1 MGTSWLD
8 SYNLTDRF
16 NFWLELFGDNTDV
29 YNTNDFNLTEYI
41 AKDHGYGL
49 EDYKEFLPLDSF
61 TNEVNI
67 TQMLSF
73 IAIDLATGG
82 SMEVTFNSLVHEA
95 YSNFELEPWLL
106 MYNTTAIDFNS
117 TRPIYVRDFDF
128 SSYNLADVLQHGGRF
143 DMTEQFVKEL
153 NN

>member
-29 YNTNDFNLTEYI
+29 YDTNDFNLTEYI

-67 TQMLSF
+67 TQMLSY

-82 SMEVTFNSLVHEA
+82 SMEITYNS
-95 YSNFELEPWLL
+95 
-106 MYNTTAIDFNS
+106 TAIDFNS
-117 TRPIYVRDFDF
+117 TRQIYVRDFDF
-128 SSYNLADVLQHGGRF
+128 SSFNLANVLQHG
-143 DMTEQFVKEL
+143 
-153 NN
+153 